1 MAISLGPS
9 GLTGKAYQLYTGTF
23 SQSLSADTYTSINN
37 ISTSITPSSTSS
49 KILLTGY
56 LFHEQGYDA
65 WDSTLFFF
73 RNSTKIGQSSSGNRN
88 CGIAIPNNPYYSTDS
103 NSTPNYAMWAF
114 VDTPSTTSS
123 VTYKLGMRTNSNV
136 TIYVNRCT
144 GDGDS
149 QDMERGCSFIMAE
162 EIG

>member
-9 GLTGKAYQLYTGTF
+9 GLTGKVYQLYTGTF
-23 SQSLSADTYTSINN
+23 SQSISADTYTAINN
-37 ISTSITPSSTSS
+37 ISTSITPSTTSS

-73 RNSTKIGQSSSGNRN
+73 RNSTKIGQASSGNRN

-136 TIYVNRCT
+136 TVYVNRCA
-144 GDGDS
+144 GDGNS